1 MSGQLEARCQV
12 SWRPGVRSAGGRV
25 TGQLLAACQVSWMSC
40 VRSAGCHVSGQ
51 LEATCQVSCR
61 THVRSAVGR
70 VSSQQEVTCQVFWRP
85 GVRISWRLQLE
96 YRNTFQN
103 LLYFILYSTN
113 TVCQWQRS
121 FHLLYGTLIRLVY
134 WALQFSLPCPTW
146 KMLRGPHIPKA

>member
-1 MSGQLEARCQV
+1 MSGQLEARFQV
-12 SWRPGVRSAGGRV
+12 SCRPRVRSAGGHRS
-25 TGQLLAACQVSWMSC
+25 GQMEAACQVSCM
-40 VRSAGCHVSGQ
+40 
-51 LEATCQVSCR
+51 